1 MKHYQL
7 TAYGQVQGV
16 GFRWGVYQYASQR
29 PISGY
34 VQNMMDGTVIIDC
47 QANEQ
52 VLEALIA
59 FIKHGPTPYARVIQL
74 DQHELPVDPQLTDFS
89 IR

>member
-34 VQNMMDGTVIIDC
+34 VQNMIDGTVTIDC
-47 QANEQ
+47 QADEQ
-52 VLEALIA
+52 ELEALIT
-59 FIKHGPTPYARVIQL
+59 FIKQGPTPLRSGFAVG
-74 DQHELPVDPQLTDFS
+74 PA
-89 IR
+89 

>member
-7 TAYGQVQGV
+7 TVSGQVQGV

-34 VQNMMDGTVIIDC
+34 VQNKVDGTVTVDC
-47 QANEQ
+47 QADEQ
-52 VLEALIA
+52 VIKALIA
-59 FIKHGPTPYARVIQL
+59 FIKHGPTPYARVLQL
-74 DQHELPVDPQLTDFS
+74 DQHELPIDPQLTDFS